1 MDSILDD
8 KFDRLDEVPK
18 LLEQTTE
25 TLQAEVMDEVERLTS
40 QLETVDGKFVLSE
53 KNISILESIETKIKN
68 KIFSPKYET
77 ALRKY
82 AREFTNQAKLNDLY
96 FEGIVNNY
104 EVKPIYEEVVKQ
116 AQRNTIELLTGD
128 TFTQPLMTPLKE
140 LMNTAVMNEG
150 SYYDTLQG
158 LRKIILG
165 NDQVD
170 GKLLS
175 HVKRVAYDGFA
186 ISDRTYTTIVAKDLG
201 LDFYRWSGGKIDDT
215 RCFCLERAGKYY
227 HRKEI
232 EAWGDG
238 KEVGNCGHPWQGMNS
253 LTNKDNIFS
262 LAGGYNCKHSPL
274 PVSEKSVPEA
284 VIRRNKEKGNI

>member
-1 MDSILDD
+1 MASILDD

-25 TLQAEVMDEVERLTS
+25 TLQAEVMEEVERLTA

-53 KNISILESIETKIKN
+53 KNISILESIETQIKN
-68 KIFSPKYET
+68 KVFSPQYET

-165 NDQVD
+165 NDQID

-186 ISDRTYTTIVAKDLG
+186 ISDRTYTSIVAKDLG

>member
-1 MDSILDD
+1 MASILDN

-25 TLQAEVMDEVERLTS
+25 TLQAEVMEEVERLMS

-53 KNISILESIETKIKN
+53 KNISILESIEIQIKN
-68 KIFSPKYET
+68 KVFSPQYET

-96 FEGIVNNY
+96 FDGIVNNY
-104 EVKPIYEEVVKQ
+104 EVKPIYEKVIRQ

-186 ISDRTYTTIVAKDLG
+186 ISDRTYTSNVAKDLG

-262 LAGGYNCKHSPL
+262 LAGGRNCKHSPL
-274 PVSEKSVPEA
+274 PVSEKSVPA
-284 VIRRNKEKGNI
+284 SVIKRNKEKGNI

>member
-1 MDSILDD
+1 MASILDN

-25 TLQAEVMDEVERLTS
+25 TLQAEVMEEVERLMS
-40 QLETVDGKFVLSE
+40 QLETKDGKFVLSE
-53 KNISILESIETKIKN
+53 KNISILLSIEAQIKN

-186 ISDRTYTTIVAKDLG
+186 ISDRTYTSIVAKDLG

-238 KEVGNCGHPWQGMNS
+238 KDVGNCGHPWQGMNS

-274 PVSEKSVPEA
+274 PVSEKSVPES
-284 VIRRNKEKGNI
+284 VIKRNKEKGNI

>member
-1 MDSILDD
+1 MASILDN

-25 TLQAEVMDEVERLTS
+25 TLQAEVMEEVERLMS

-53 KNISILESIETKIKN
+53 KNISIIVSIEIQIKN
-68 KIFSPKYET
+68 KVFSLQYET

-82 AREFTNQAKLNDLY
+82 VREFTNQAKLNDLY
-96 FEGIVNNY
+96 FDGIVNNY
-104 EVKPIYEEVVKQ
+104 EVKPIYEKIISH
-116 AQRNTIELLTGD
+116 AQRNTIELFTGD

-186 ISDRTYTTIVAKDLG
+186 ISDRTYTSNVAKDLG

-262 LAGGYNCKHSPL
+262 LAGGRNCKHSPL
-274 PVSEKSVPEA
+274 PVSEKSVPA
-284 VIRRNKEKGNI
+284 SVIKRNKEKGNI

>member
-1 MDSILDD
+1 MASILDN

-25 TLQAEVMDEVERLTS
+25 TLQAEVMEEVERLMS
-40 QLETVDGKFVLSE
+40 QLETKDGKFVLSE
-53 KNISILESIETKIKN
+53 KNISILESIEAQIKN
-68 KIFSPKYET
+68 KVFSPLYEN

-186 ISDRTYTTIVAKDLG
+186 ISDRTYTSIVAKDLG
-201 LDFYRWSGGKIDDT
+201 LDFYRWSGGKIEDT

-274 PVSEKSVPEA
+274 PVSEKSVPES
-284 VIRRNKEKGNI
+284 VIKRNKEKGNI